1 MPPKK
6 KTAQDVEAAVG
17 DLQTLIGSIPEGEKE
32 LEAFLSA
39 EILDTEG
46 QTKERAILARYGK
59 VAAVNVFVTWREVT
73 KRIAKYVQDHP
84 DMLLPDLLKVGD
96 FIDKSLS
103 KLVSMRGEATKML
116 DSKTNSVDKE
126 SLEERV
132 RRGALSKEKYIGQSK
147 DARQRSDLGLTPNRW
162 KGEDDIH

>member
-1 MPPKK
+1 MAKK
-6 KTAQDVEAAVG
+6 KTTQDVEAAVG
-17 DLQTLIGSIPEGEKE
+17 ELQTLIGSIPEGERE

-46 QTKERAILARYGK
+46 QTKERAIIARYGK

-73 KRIAKYVQDHP
+73 KRVAQYVQDHP
-84 DMLLPDLLKVGD
+84 DMLLPDLLKVGEY
-96 FIDKSLS
+96 IDRSLS
-103 KLVSMRGEATKML
+103 KLISMRGEATKML
-116 DSKTNSVDKE
+116 DSKTTGVDHE

-132 RRGALSKEKYIGQSK
+132 RREALSKEKYVGQSK

-162 KGEDDIH
+162 RAEDEVH